1 MKFTTR
7 GRYGIRAIAY
17 IAENSGKG
25 PVPLSQIASNL
36 QLSENYLEQLLR
48 LLKKDG
54 ILVSERGA
62 QGGYNISRSPKNIF
76 LKDIIKS
83 LEGMSFSSVCTDMS
97 NKCEVLDCPTR
108 KVALKLDNAIADA
121 IDNYSLYDIMEKDD
135 LK

>member
-17 IAENSGKG
+17 IAENSDKG
-25 PVPLSQIASNL
+25 PVPLSKIASNL

-54 ILVSERGA
+54 LLISERGA
-62 QGGYNISRSPKNIF
+62 QGGYYISRSPKKIY
-76 LKDIIKS
+76 LGDIINS
-83 LEGMSFSSVCTDMS
+83 LEGKSFSSICTDKS
-97 NKCEVLDCPTR
+97 NKCEILDCPTR
-108 KVALKLDNAIADA
+108 KVALKLDNAISDV